1 MSLCS
6 RAVLQAGRPRAV
18 SKPAFVCLRRQLSTE
33 VQSPTPPFHESP
45 SSPPP
50 PVDTVSSAS
59 STTSTPQDA
68 PPPIPSSSASS
79 AVKKSKT
86 KHEDGLLHTLETMP
100 FKCYQEALK
109 ILRQDRDESLVKIKE
124 QEKSIA
130 GLKKLHN
137 LTDDSPRIVKMQ
149 RYIDE
154 LKLNI
159 DKNNPRIK
167 YTYDNKLKVD
177 PYRKIYQYWDDQKWR
192 ALKRKILMQRIEQ
205 MNIVPDILPAIDPI
219 VDVSLRFRR
228 RNILHGAKVLAKNA
242 TRYPSVQVKQF
253 DSKKRLVT
261 VLVVDPDKPNLEKNG
276 FDYYLQWMV
285 TNCDISIENPMVIG
299 VSTTHNARD
308 EVAPYEVPYV
318 HKGEGY
324 HRYCLF
330 ILEQNG
336 KIEIEGK
343 PERPVKLKKA
353 EAKEGETAAAAAEPT
368 EAKEGEAAPVE
379 TPKTEETVLTT
390 SPVVKSKDSRIK
402 RLNFNLRSFIA
413 KHNLKVIGADI
424 WRVEFDNTMID
435 VMKQLGRTDWD
446 MKYLKHPEHI

>member
-1 MSLCS
+1 MSLCP

-18 SKPAFVCLRRQLSTE
+18 SKPAFLCLRRQLSTE
-33 VQSPTPPFHESP
+33 VQPPTPPSHESP

-50 PVDTVSSAS
+50 PVGTA
-59 STTSTPQDA
+59 
-68 PPPIPSSSASS
+68 SSSAQDVPAPSTTAPAPS
-79 AVKKSKT
+79 TGRKKPKS
-86 KHEDGLLHTLETMP
+86 KHEDGLLHTIETMP

-109 ILRQDRDESLVKIKE
+109 VLREDREEKLVKIAE
-124 QEKSIA
+124 QQKAIA
-130 GLKKLHN
+130 GLKKLYG
-137 LTDDSPRIVKMQ
+137 LTDSSPRIVRMQ
-149 RYIDE
+149 GYIDE
-154 LKLNI
+154 LKLNM

-167 YTYDNKLKVD
+167 YSYDNKLKID
-177 PYRKIYQYWDDQKWR
+177 PYRKIYQHWDEQKWR
-192 ALKRKILMQRIEQ
+192 ELKRMILMQRIEQ
-205 MNIVPDILPAIDPI
+205 MNVVPDIIPSIDPI
-219 VDVSLRFRR
+219 IDVSLRFRR
-228 RNILHGAKVLAKNA
+228 KNVPHGAKVLAKNA

-285 TNCDISIENPMVIG
+285 TNCEISIENPMVIG
-299 VSTTHNARD
+299 VSTTHNGRD

-318 HKGEGY
+318 HKGEDY

-336 KIEIEGK
+336 RMEIGGK
-343 PERPVKLKKA
+343 PDKPIKSKS
-353 EAKEGETAAAAAEPT
+353 EAKGGETPAPA
-368 EAKEGEAAPVE
+368 EAKEGEAAVPAG
-379 TPKTEETVLTT
+379 
-390 SPVVKSKDSRIK
+390 KSKESRIQ
-402 RLNFNLRSFIA
+402 RLGFNLRSFIA
-413 KHNLKVIGADI
+413 KNDLKVIGADL

>member
-1 MSLCS
+1 MSLCTRS
-6 RAVLQAGRPRAV
+6 LQQARPRAL
-18 SKPAFVCLRRQLSTE
+18 LRLKRQFSTE
-33 VQSPTPPFHESP
+33 VHSPTPPFHESP

-50 PVDTVSSAS
+50 PVDTVAAKSEDG
-59 STTSTPQDA
+59 TPKRKA
-68 PPPIPSSSASS
+68 
-79 AVKKSKT
+79 KSK
-86 KHEDGLLHTLETMP
+86 HADGTLHTIETMP

-109 ILRQDRDESLVKIKE
+109 VLRQDKEESLVKIAE
-124 QEKSIA
+124 QKKAIE

-137 LTDDSPRIVKMQ
+137 LTDESPRIVRMQ
-149 RYIDE
+149 EYIDE

-167 YTYDNKLKVD
+167 YTYDNKHKVD
-177 PYRKIYQYWDDQKWR
+177 PYRKIYQHWDEQKWR
-192 ALKRKILMQRIEQ
+192 EMKRMILMQRLTQ
-205 MNIVPDILPAIDPI
+205 MNVVPDVIPSIDPI
-219 VDVSLRFRR
+219 IDVSMRFRR
-228 RNILHGAKVLAKNA
+228 KNVPHGEKVLAKNA

-299 VSTTHNARD
+299 VSTTHNGRD

-336 KIEIEGK
+336 RIEIDGK
-343 PERPVKLKKA
+343 PERPVKPKVD
-353 EAKEGETAAAAAEPT
+353 AKEGETA
-368 EAKEGEAAPVE
+368 EAKETETAEA
-379 TPKTEETVLTT
+379 PKE
-390 SPVVKSKDSRIK
+390 SKERIK
-402 RLNFNLRSFIA
+402 RLGFNLRSFIA
-413 KHNLKVIGADI
+413 KNDLKVIGADL

-435 VMKQLGRTDWD
+435 VMKKLGRTDWD

>member
-18 SKPAFVCLRRQLSTE
+18 SKPALLYLRRQLSTE

-50 PVDTVSSAS
+50 PVDTAS
-59 STTSTPQDA
+59 SSSTPQDA
-68 PPPIPSSSASS
+68 PAQSSSRR
-79 AVKKSKT
+79 KIKS

-100 FKCYQEALK
+100 YKCYQEALK
-109 ILRQDRDESLVKIKE
+109 ILREDREEKLVKIAE

-137 LTDDSPRIVKMQ
+137 LTDSSPRIVKMQ
-149 RYIDE
+149 EYIDE
-154 LKLNI
+154 LKLNM

-167 YTYDNKLKVD
+167 YTYENKLKID
-177 PYRKIYQYWDDQKWR
+177 PYKKIYQHWDDQKWR
-192 ALKRKILMQRIEQ
+192 SLKRKLLMQRVEQ
-205 MNIVPDILPAIDPI
+205 MNVVPDVLPSIDPI
-219 VDVSLRFRR
+219 IDVSLRFRR
-228 RNILHGAKVLAKNA
+228 KNVPHGAKVLAKNA

-285 TNCDISIENPMVIG
+285 TNCDISIENPMVVG
-299 VSTTHNARD
+299 VSTSHNARD

-336 KIEIEGK
+336 TIEIPGK
-343 PERPVKLKKA
+343 PERLTNSKKA
-353 EAKEGETAAAAAEPT
+353 ETKEGETP

-379 TPKTEETVLTT
+379 APKTEETVSTT
-390 SPVVKSKDSRIK
+390 SPAVKSKESRVQ
-402 RLNFNLRSFIA
+402 RLGFNLRSFIA
-413 KHNLKVIGADI
+413 KHDLKVIGADI

>member
-18 SKPAFVCLRRQLSTE
+18 SKPTLLYLRRQLSTE

-50 PVDTVSSAS
+50 PVDTAS
-59 STTSTPQDA
+59 SSSTPQDA
-68 PPPIPSSSASS
+68 PAQSTSRRKI
-79 AVKKSKT
+79 KS

-100 FKCYQEALK
+100 YKCYQEALK
-109 ILRQDRDESLVKIKE
+109 ILREDREEKLVKIAE

-130 GLKKLHN
+130 GLKRLHN
-137 LTDDSPRIVKMQ
+137 LTDSSPRIVKMQ
-149 RYIDE
+149 EYIDE
-154 LKLNI
+154 LKLNM

-167 YTYDNKLKVD
+167 YTYDNKLKID
-177 PYRKIYQYWDDQKWR
+177 PYRKIYQHWDDQKWR
-192 ALKRKILMQRIEQ
+192 SLKRKLLMQRVEQ
-205 MNIVPDILPAIDPI
+205 MNVVPDILPSIDPI
-219 VDVSLRFRR
+219 IDVSLRFRR
-228 RNILHGAKVLAKNA
+228 KNVPHGAKVLAKNA

-285 TNCDISIENPMVIG
+285 TNCDISIENPMVVG
-299 VSTTHNARD
+299 VSTSHNARD

-318 HKGEGY
+318 HKGENY

-336 KIEIEGK
+336 TIEIPGK
-343 PERPVKLKKA
+343 PERLTNFKKA
-353 EAKEGETAAAAAEPT
+353 ETKEGETP
-368 EAKEGEAAPVE
+368 EAKEGEASLVE
-379 TPKTEETVLTT
+379 APKTKETVSTISTT
-390 SPVVKSKDSRIK
+390 GKSKESRIK
-402 RLNFNLRSFIA
+402 RLGFNLRSFIA
-413 KHNLKVIGADI
+413 KHDLKVIGADI

-446 MKYLKHPEHI
+446 MKYLKHSEHI

>member
-18 SKPAFVCLRRQLSTE
+18 SKPALLYLRRQLSTE

-50 PVDTVSSAS
+50 PVDTAS
-59 STTSTPQDA
+59 SSSTPQDA
-68 PPPIPSSSASS
+68 PAQSTSRRKP
-79 AVKKSKT
+79 KS

-100 FKCYQEALK
+100 YKCYQEALK
-109 ILRQDRDESLVKIKE
+109 ILREDREEKLVKIAE

-137 LTDDSPRIVKMQ
+137 LTDSSPRIVKMQ
-149 RYIDE
+149 EYIDE
-154 LKLNI
+154 LKLNM

-167 YTYDNKLKVD
+167 YTYDNNLKID
-177 PYRKIYQYWDDQKWR
+177 PYKKIYQHWDDQKWR
-192 ALKRKILMQRIEQ
+192 SLKRKILMQRVEQ
-205 MNIVPDILPAIDPI
+205 MNVVPDILPSIDPI
-219 VDVSLRFRR
+219 IDVSLRFRR
-228 RNILHGAKVLAKNA
+228 KNIPHGAKVLAKNA

-299 VSTTHNARD
+299 VSTSHNARD

-318 HKGEGY
+318 HKGENY

-336 KIEIEGK
+336 PIEIPGK
-343 PERPVKLKKA
+343 PERLTNFKKA
-353 EAKEGETAAAAAEPT
+353 EIKEGETP

-379 TPKTEETVLTT
+379 APRTEEAVSTISTAG
-390 SPVVKSKDSRIK
+390 KSKESRIQ
-402 RLNFNLRSFIA
+402 RLGFNLRSFVA
-413 KHNLKVIGADI
+413 KHDLKVIGADI

>member
-6 RAVLQAGRPRAV
+6 RAVLQAGSRPRAV
-18 SKPAFVCLRRQLSTE
+18 SKPAFLYLKRQLSTE
-33 VQSPTPPFHESP
+33 LQSPTPPFHESP

-50 PVDTVSSAS
+50 PVDTAS
-59 STTSTPQDA
+59 SSTPQDVSQPPPSESA
-68 PPPIPSSSASS
+68 PPTSAGRRK
-79 AVKKSKT
+79 AKSK
-86 KHEDGLLHTLETMP
+86 HSDGSLHTIETMP

-109 ILRQDRDESLVKIKE
+109 VLRDDREEKLVKIAE
-124 QEKSIA
+124 QQKAIA

-137 LTDDSPRIVKMQ
+137 LTDTSPRIVKMQ
-149 RYIDE
+149 EYIDE

-177 PYRKIYQYWDDQKWR
+177 PYRKIYQHWDELKWR
-192 ALKRKILMQRIEQ
+192 EMKRRILMQRIEQ
-205 MNIVPDILPAIDPI
+205 MNVVPDILPTIDPI
-219 VDVSLRFRR
+219 IDVSLRFRR
-228 RNILHGAKVLAKNA
+228 KNLLHGAKVLAKNA

-253 DSKKRLVT
+253 DSEKRLVT

-285 TNCDISIENPMVIG
+285 TNCEISIENPMVIG
-299 VSTTHNARD
+299 VSTSHNGRD

-336 KIEIEGK
+336 RIDIGKK
-343 PERPVKLKKA
+343 PEQPVKPKA
-353 EAKEGETAAAAAEPT
+353 EAKEGEAAAPA
-368 EAKEGEAAPVE
+368 EAKEGEPTTPTE
-379 TPKTEETVLTT
+379 TPKTEEASPST
-390 SPVVKSKDSRIK
+390 STKSTGVKSKEARIK
-402 RLNFNLRSFIA
+402 RLGFNLRSFIA
-413 KHNLKVIGADI
+413 KNDLKVIGADL
-424 WRVEFDNTMID
+424 WRVEFDDTMID
-435 VMKQLGRTDWD
+435 VMKKLGRTDWD